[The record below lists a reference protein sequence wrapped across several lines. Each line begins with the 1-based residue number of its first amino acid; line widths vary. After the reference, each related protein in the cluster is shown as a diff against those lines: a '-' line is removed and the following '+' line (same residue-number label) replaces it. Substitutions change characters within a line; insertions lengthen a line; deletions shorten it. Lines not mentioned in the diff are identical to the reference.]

1 MFSLQA
7 MFGKGDKFF
16 SLLEQSA
23 NAAYDSSQGLAKLLK
38 NPDDADLSEFVRA
51 RAREKELAA
60 QITKELVN
68 TFVTVLERED
78 IEALSSLLYKIPKVL
93 EKFAERYQIVRGK
106 LPGVS
111 FVERAEMVSRAVE
124 IVVQMVHL
132 LRKGMDLDA
141 TKLLH
146 DRLQGIEVEAD
157 CLLLDI
163 YREAASADVNGA
175 QLFLKKDL
183 FDLLEKAIDRCRD
196 VGNTVFTIVLK
207 NA

>member
-38 NPDDADLSEFVRA
+38 NPDDADLGEFVRA

-78 IEALSSLLYKIPKVL
+78 IETLSSLLYKIPKVL
-93 EKFAERYQIVRGK
+93 EKFAERFQIVRGK

-141 TKLLH
+141 TKALH

-157 CLLLDI
+157 RLLLDI

>member
-23 NAAYDSSQGLAKLLK
+23 NAAYDSSQGLANLLK

-60 QITKELVN
+60 QITKELVD

-78 IEALSSLLYKIPKVL
+78 IETLSSLLYKIPKVL
-93 EKFAERYQIVRGK
+93 EKFAERFQIVRGK

-111 FVERAEMVSRAVE
+111 FVERAEMVARAVE

-141 TKLLH
+141 TKALH
-146 DRLQGIEVEAD
+146 DQLQGIEAEAD
-157 CLLLDI
+157 RLLLDI
-163 YREAASADVNGA
+163 YREAASANVDSV

-196 VGNTVFTIVLK
+196 VGNTLFTIVLK

>member
-23 NAAYDSSQGLAKLLK
+23 NAAYDSSLGLAKLLK
-38 NPDDADLSEFVRA
+38 NPEEADLSEFVRA
-51 RAREKELAA
+51 RTREKQLAA
-60 QITKELVN
+60 QITKDLVD

-78 IEALSSLLYKIPKVL
+78 IETLSSVLYKIPKVL
-93 EKFAERYQIVRGK
+93 EKFAERYQIVRGQ

-111 FVERAEMVSRAVE
+111 FVERAEMVTRAVE

-141 TKLLH
+141 IKALH
-146 DRLQGIEVEAD
+146 DRLQGIESEAD
-157 CLLLDI
+157 RLLLDI
-163 YREAASADVNGA
+163 YREAAAAKTDAVT
-175 QLFLKKDL
+175 LFLKKDL

-196 VGNTVFTIVLK
+196 VGNTIFTIVLK

>member
-157 CLLLDI
+157 RLLLDI

>member
-23 NAAYDSSQGLAKLLK
+23 NAAYDSSLGLAKLLK
-38 NPDDADLSEFVRA
+38 NPEEADLSEFVRA
-51 RAREKELAA
+51 RTREKELAA
-60 QITKELVN
+60 QITKDLVD

-78 IEALSSLLYKIPKVL
+78 IETLSSLLYKIPKVL
-93 EKFAERYQIVRGK
+93 EKFAERYQIVRGQ
-106 LPGVS
+106 LQGVS
-111 FVERAEMVSRAVE
+111 FVERAEMVTRAVE

-132 LRKGMDLDA
+132 LRKGMNLDA
-141 TKLLH
+141 TKALH
-146 DRLQGIEVEAD
+146 DRLKGIESEAD
-157 CLLLDI
+157 RLLLDI
-163 YREAASADVNGA
+163 YREAATGKTDAVT
-175 QLFLKKDL
+175 LFLKKDL

-196 VGNTVFTIVLK
+196 VGNTIFTIVLK